1 MNYGLYIRNFL
12 KRLPTAATH
21 EVDFGKIFLVF
32 VPLREEFYLENRSNC
47 MKILFGILCVATL
60 TFSGCD
66 TDVAETNYDTLPAGS
81 IRFVNF
87 LAGNPKM
94 DVVVDDKT
102 LGATATTNMDF
113 GTVSGYAAVT
123 GGTRNLA
130 FDTTATDTK
139 RKRVSANFI
148 VTRAKATIYG
158 AIDANKNPYLLGV
171 IDTVPAALT
180 STTAAIRF
188 IHAAGT
194 RDSVTIGLGFNSSPL
209 DSTGMTRRAPK
220 SVTSYR
226 LYSAPGVC
234 QIAVYIKGN
243 TPTIVQL
250 LNIEA
255 GKTYNFVLNGSTDP
269 ALPSINLA
277 VVPGN

>member
-1 MNYGLYIRNFL
+1 
-12 KRLPTAATH
+12 
-21 EVDFGKIFLVF
+21 
-32 VPLREEFYLENRSNC
+32 
-47 MKILFGILCVATL
+47 MKILFRILCVATL
-60 TFSGCD
+60 AFSACD
-66 TDVAETNYDTLPAGS
+66 TDVAETNFDTLPAGS

-102 LGATATTNMDF
+102 LGASGTTNMDF
-113 GTVSGYAAVT
+113 ANISGYSAIA

-148 VTRAKATIYG
+148 VTGAKATIYG
-158 AIDANKNPYLLGV
+158 AIDANKSPYLLGV
-171 IDTVPAALT
+171 IDTAPAALT
-180 STTAAIRF
+180 STNAAIRF

-194 RDSVTIGLGFNSSPL
+194 RDSITIGLGFNGGPI

-226 LYSAPGVC
+226 LYSAPGNC
-234 QIAVYIKGN
+234 QISVYIKGS
-243 TPTIVQL
+243 TPTIVQS

-255 GKTYNFVLNGSTDP
+255 GKAYNFVLNGSTDP
-269 ALPSINLA
+269 ALPPISLV